1 MDQYTAKEMFISF
14 VNELFN
20 PIDDYSRNDIM
31 YSIGYEFQPLN
42 TRAECSCDN
51 GIVTAKLFYNMRR
64 NSTFPDKWELIAT
77 YVIDTDK
84 KTIEEL

>member
-1 MDQYTAKEMFISF
+1 MDQYTAKEMFNDF

-42 TRAECSCDN
+42 TRTECSCDN

-64 NSTFPDKWELIAT
+64 NSTFPDKWELIGT
-77 YVIDTDK
+77 YFIDTDN
-84 KTIEEL
+84 KTIVEL

>member
-1 MDQYTAKEMFISF
+1 MNQYLAKEMFINY

-42 TRAECSCDN
+42 VKTECSCDN